1 MTITPRPGFKVAA
14 GCARLLLLACLLL
27 SSFAGEADD
36 KGTVPGAGDAIS
48 LPTDIG
54 EPNDGK
60 MTRKPGVEK
69 LSADKFRVGAITI
82 DKSARLMTVPGRMLP
97 YEEGKPIEYIATMR
111 HGFKA
116 YESVITLDADAFE
129 FNIACILI
137 GLDPDNGA
145 AADYHFDPEPVEG
158 DRVSI
163 RVRWQQDQRWIEVDA
178 VELLSV
184 RGEKPAA
191 PSQWSYTGSGFID
204 GDRYL
209 AQMYGV
215 LIGLIHDP
223 ATIIEHRQGI
233 GLGDWGSIGIDPE
246 TAPAGGHEIQLQIRA
261 LD

>member
-1 MTITPRPGFKVAA
+1 MMITPRPGFTAA
-14 GCARLLLLACLLL
+14 GRRGLLLLALLL
-27 SSFAGEADD
+27 LPSFAGGADD
-36 KGTVPGAGDAIS
+36 KGTEPGASGAIS

-69 LSADKFRVGAITI
+69 LSADRFRVGAITI

-111 HGFKA
+111 QGFKA
-116 YESVITLDADAFE
+116 YESVIELDADAFE

-137 GLDPDNGA
+137 GLDPDRGA
-145 AADYHFDPEPVEG
+145 AAEYHFDPEPVEG

-163 RVRWQQDQRWIEVDA
+163 RVRWQADDRWIEVDA

-191 PSQWSYTGSGFID
+191 PSEWSYTGSGFID
-204 GDRYL
+204 GDRYQ

-215 LIGLIHDP
+215 LIGVVHDP

-233 GLGDWGSIGIDPE
+233 GLGDWGGVAIDPAI
-246 TAPAGGHEIQLQIRA
+246 APAGGHEIQVQIRG